1 MEKQEWYRR
10 IPKVDM
16 LLETDGIRQY
26 IPVYG
31 YERVREAVRAELSE
45 LRARIAQL
53 PEGEAEGTA
62 EDDVLLNVICAQ
74 DTAEPGQSAE
84 CENVLTDR
92 IGARLLRMQSPGL
105 KKVLN
110 GTGTILHTNL
120 GRAPLGKEAASRVLE
135 TVSGYCNLEYDL
147 EDGCRG
153 ERCGQ
158 IENILCEITG
168 AEAAV
173 AVNNNAAALLLILCT
188 LAQGGEVIVSRGE
201 LVEIGGQFRIP
212 DVMKQSGAG
221 LVEVGTTNRTRLSD
235 YETAVTETTKA
246 ILKVHTSNY
255 RIIGFTEETSIEQL
269 TPLREKYGIPLVEDL
284 GSGALL
290 DLTKYG
296 LPGEPNVQDALRRG
310 ADIVCFS
317 GDKLLGGPQAGI
329 IAGKKEYIEK
339 MRSNPLFRALR
350 IDKITAAFLETI
362 LLEYRSM
369 ERALVRIP
377 TLRMLM
383 QNEKEIAEDAAE
395 LKILLEQAAFDAE
408 IALYPCRSKVG
419 GGALPVTELPSM
431 AVGIRPSKIS
441 AETLSR
447 RLRRLPIPVVTR
459 IEDEN
464 VLVDARTFEME
475 YASEFVRMLKEAEIF
490 SGKMC
495 AEEER

>member
-31 YERVREAVRAELSE
+31 YECVREAVRAELSE

-92 IGARLLRMQSPGL
+92 IGARLLQMQSPGL

-173 AVNNNAAALLLILCT
+173 AVNNNAAALLLIFCT

-221 LVEVGTTNRTRLSD
+221 LVEVGTTNRTRFSD

-269 TPLREKYGIPLVEDL
+269 TPLREKYGILLIEDL

-362 LLEYRSM
+362 LSEYRSI
-369 ERALVRIP
+369 ERALARIP
-377 TLRMLM
+377 TLRMLTRD
-383 QNEKEIAEDAAE
+383 EKEIAEDAAE
-395 LKILLEQAAFDAE
+395 LKALLEQAAFDAE

>member
-26 IPVYG
+26 ILVYG
-31 YERVREAVRAELSE
+31 YECVREAVRAELSE

-53 PEGEAEGTA
+53 PEGETEGTA
-62 EDDVLLNVICAQ
+62 EADVLLNVICAQ
-74 DTAEPGQSAE
+74 DAAEPGQSAE
-84 CENVLTDR
+84 CENVLTVR
-92 IGARLLRMQSPGL
+92 IGARLLKMQSPGL

-377 TLRMLM
+377 TLRMLT

-464 VLVDARTFEME
+464 VLVDACTFEME

>member
-16 LLETDGIRQY
+16 LLETNGIRQY

-74 DTAEPGQSAE
+74 DAAEPGQSAE

-92 IGARLLRMQSPGL
+92 IGARLLKMQSPGL

-377 TLRMLM
+377 TLRMLT

>member
-74 DTAEPGQSAE
+74 DAAEPGQSAE

-377 TLRMLM
+377 TLRMLT

-419 GGALPVTELPSM
+419 GGALPVTELSSM

>member
-74 DTAEPGQSAE
+74 DAAEPGQSAE

-377 TLRMLM
+377 TLRMLT

-475 YASEFVRMLKEAEIF
+475 YALEFVRMLKEAEIF

>member
-74 DTAEPGQSAE
+74 DAAEPGQSAE

-269 TPLREKYGIPLVEDL
+269 APLREKYGIPLVEDL

-377 TLRMLM
+377 TLRMLT

-419 GGALPVTELPSM
+419 GGALPVTELSSM

>member
-26 IPVYG
+26 ILVYG
-31 YERVREAVRAELSE
+31 YECVREAVRAELSE

-53 PEGEAEGTA
+53 PEGETEGTEEA
-62 EDDVLLNVICAQ
+62 DVLLNVICAQ
-74 DTAEPGQSAE
+74 DAAEPGQSAE
-84 CENVLTDR
+84 CENVLTVR
-92 IGARLLRMQSPGL
+92 IGARLLKMQSPGL

-377 TLRMLM
+377 TLRMLT

>member
-62 EDDVLLNVICAQ
+62 EDDVLLNVICVQ
-74 DTAEPGQSAE
+74 DAAEPGQSAE

-377 TLRMLM
+377 TLRMLT

>member
-74 DTAEPGQSAE
+74 DAAEPGQSAE

-350 IDKITAAFLETI
+350 IDKITAAFLEAI

-377 TLRMLM
+377 TLRMLT

>member
-62 EDDVLLNVICAQ
+62 EADVLLNVICAQ
-74 DTAEPGQSAE
+74 DAAEPGQSAE
-84 CENVLTDR
+84 CENVLTVR
-92 IGARLLRMQSPGL
+92 IGARLLKMQSPGL

-269 TPLREKYGIPLVEDL
+269 TPLREKYRIPLIEDL
-284 GSGALL
+284 GSGALF

-296 LPGEPNVQDALRRG
+296 LPDEPNVQDALRRG

-369 ERALVRIP
+369 ERALVWIP
-377 TLRMLM
+377 TLRMLT
-383 QNEKEIAEDAAE
+383 QNEKEIAKDAAV
-395 LKILLEQAAFDAE
+395 LKQLLEREAFDAE

-495 AEEER
+495 AEGER

>member
-31 YERVREAVRAELSE
+31 YECVREAVRAELSD
-45 LRARIAQL
+45 LRAQIAQF
-53 PEGEAEGTA
+53 AEGA
-62 EDDVLLNVICAQ
+62 ADEDVLLNEICVQ
-74 DTAEPGQSAE
+74 DAAESGQSADFWIL
-84 CENVLTDR
+84 LTDR
-92 IGARLLRMQSPGL
+92 IGARLRRMQSPGL

-255 RIIGFTEETSIEQL
+255 RIIGFTEEASIEQL
-269 TPLREKYGIPLVEDL
+269 APLREKYGIPLVEDL

-377 TLRMLM
+377 TLRMLT

-419 GGALPVTELPSM
+419 GGALPVTELSSM

>member
-147 EDGCRG
+147 EDGCRV

-269 TPLREKYGIPLVEDL
+269 APLREKYGIPLVEDL

-377 TLRMLM
+377 TLRMLT

-419 GGALPVTELPSM
+419 GGALPVTELSSM

>member
-74 DTAEPGQSAE
+74 DAAEPGQSAE

-377 TLRMLM
+377 TLRMLT

-395 LKILLEQAAFDAE
+395 LKILLEQTAFDAE

>member
-53 PEGEAEGTA
+53 PEGEAEGMA

-74 DTAEPGQSAE
+74 DAAEPGQSAE

-377 TLRMLM
+377 TLRMLT

>member
-74 DTAEPGQSAE
+74 DAAEPGQSAE

-350 IDKITAAFLETI
+350 IDKIMAAFLETI

-377 TLRMLM
+377 TLRMLT

>member
-92 IGARLLRMQSPGL
+92 IGARLLKMQSPGL

-255 RIIGFTEETSIEQL
+255 RIVGFTEETSIEQL
-269 TPLREKYGIPLVEDL
+269 APLREKYGIPLVEDL

-377 TLRMLM
+377 TLRMLT

-395 LKILLEQAAFDAE
+395 LKSLLDREAFDAE

-431 AVGIRPSKIS
+431 AVGICPSKIS

>member
-1 MEKQEWYRR
+1 M
-10 IPKVDM
+10 
-16 LLETDGIRQY
+16 
-26 IPVYG
+26 
-31 YERVREAVRAELSE
+31 
-45 LRARIAQL
+45 
-53 PEGEAEGTA
+53 
-62 EDDVLLNVICAQ
+62 
-74 DTAEPGQSAE
+74 
-84 CENVLTDR
+84 LTDR
-92 IGARLLRMQSPGL
+92 IGARLLKMQSPGL

-120 GRAPLGKEAASRVLE
+120 GRAPIGKEAASRVLE

-255 RIIGFTEETSIEQL
+255 RIIGFTEEASIEQL
-269 TPLREKYGIPLVEDL
+269 APLREKYGIPLVEDL

-377 TLRMLM
+377 TLRMLT

-419 GGALPVTELPSM
+419 GGALPVTELSSM

>member
-74 DTAEPGQSAE
+74 DAAEPGQSAE

-110 GTGTILHTNL
+110 GTGAILHTNL

-377 TLRMLM
+377 TLRMLT

>member
-45 LRARIAQL
+45 LRARIAQP

-269 TPLREKYGIPLVEDL
+269 APLREKYGIPLVEDL

-377 TLRMLM
+377 TLRMLT

>member
-10 IPKVDM
+10 IPKVDV

-31 YERVREAVRAELSE
+31 YECVREAVRAELSD
-45 LRARIAQL
+45 LRAQIAQF
-53 PEGEAEGTA
+53 AEGA
-62 EDDVLLNVICAQ
+62 ADEDVLLNEICVQ
-74 DTAEPGQSAE
+74 DDAESGQSADFRIL
-84 CENVLTDR
+84 LTDW
-92 IGARLLRMQSPGL
+92 IGVRLRRMQSPGL

-120 GRAPLGKEAASRVLE
+120 GRAPIGKEAASRVLE

-147 EDGCRG
+147 EKGRRG

-221 LVEVGTTNRTRLSD
+221 LVEVGTTNRTRFSD
-235 YETAVTETTKA
+235 YENAVTETTKA

-255 RIIGFTEETSIEQL
+255 RIVGFTEETGIEQL
-269 TPLREKYGIPLVEDL
+269 TPLREKYGIPLIEDL

-350 IDKITAAFLETI
+350 IDKITAAFLEAI

-369 ERALVRIP
+369 ERVLARIP
-377 TLRMLM
+377 TLRMLTRD
-383 QNEKEIAEDAAE
+383 EKEIAEDAAE
-395 LKILLEQAAFDAE
+395 LKSLLDREAFDAE
-408 IALYPCRSKVG
+408 ITLYPCSSKVG

-431 AVGIRPSKIS
+431 AVGIRPLKIS
-441 AETLSR
+441 TETLSR
-447 RLRRLPIPVVTR
+447 RLRRLPIPVVAR

-475 YASEFVRMLKEAEIF
+475 YASEFVRMLKAAEVF

-495 AEEER
+495 AEDER

>member
-31 YERVREAVRAELSE
+31 YECVRGAVRAELSE

-74 DTAEPGQSAE
+74 DATEPGQPAE

-92 IGARLLRMQSPGL
+92 IGARLLKMQSPGL

-269 TPLREKYGIPLVEDL
+269 ALLREKYGIPLIEDL

-377 TLRMLM
+377 TLRMLT

-395 LKILLEQAAFDAE
+395 LKRLLDREAFDAE

-475 YASEFVRMLKEAEIF
+475 YASEFVRMLKDAEVF

-495 AEEER
+495 VEEER

>member
-16 LLETDGIRQY
+16 LLETNGIRQY

-74 DTAEPGQSAE
+74 DAAEPGQSAE

-369 ERALVRIP
+369 ERALVLIP
-377 TLRMLM
+377 TLRMLT

>member
-74 DTAEPGQSAE
+74 DAAEPGQSAE

-201 LVEIGGQFRIP
+201 LVEVGGSFRIP

-377 TLRMLM
+377 TLRMLT

>member
-26 IPVYG
+26 ILVYG
-31 YERVREAVRAELSE
+31 YECVREAVRAELSE

-53 PEGEAEGTA
+53 PEGETEGTA
-62 EDDVLLNVICAQ
+62 EADVLLNVICAQ
-74 DTAEPGQSAE
+74 DAAEPGQSAE
-84 CENVLTDR
+84 CENVLTVR
-92 IGARLLRMQSPGL
+92 IGARLLKMQSPGL

-377 TLRMLM
+377 TLRMLT

>member
-120 GRAPLGKEAASRVLE
+120 GRAPLGKEAASSVLE

-255 RIIGFTEETSIEQL
+255 LIIGFTEETSIEQL
-269 TPLREKYGIPLVEDL
+269 APLREKYGIPLVEDL

-377 TLRMLM
+377 TLRMLT

-495 AEEER
+495 AEEEQ

>member
-1 MEKQEWYRR
+1 
-10 IPKVDM
+10 
-16 LLETDGIRQY
+16 
-26 IPVYG
+26 
-31 YERVREAVRAELSE
+31 
-45 LRARIAQL
+45 
-53 PEGEAEGTA
+53 
-62 EDDVLLNVICAQ
+62 
-74 DTAEPGQSAE
+74 
-84 CENVLTDR
+84 
-92 IGARLLRMQSPGL
+92 MQSPGL

-377 TLRMLM
+377 TLRMLT

>member
-62 EDDVLLNVICAQ
+62 EDDVLLNVICEQ

-92 IGARLLRMQSPGL
+92 IGARLLKMQSPGL

-120 GRAPLGKEAASRVLE
+120 GRAPIGKEAASRVLE

-255 RIIGFTEETSIEQL
+255 RIIGFTEEASIEQL
-269 TPLREKYGIPLVEDL
+269 APLREKYGIPLVEDL

-377 TLRMLM
+377 TLRMLT

-395 LKILLEQAAFDAE
+395 LKALLEQAAFDAE

>member
-74 DTAEPGQSAE
+74 DTAEPGQSVE

-92 IGARLLRMQSPGL
+92 IGARLLKMQSPGL

-120 GRAPLGKEAASRVLE
+120 GRAPIGKEAASRVLE

-255 RIIGFTEETSIEQL
+255 RIIGFTEEASIEQL
-269 TPLREKYGIPLVEDL
+269 APLREKYGIPLVEDL

-377 TLRMLM
+377 TLRMLT

-395 LKILLEQAAFDAE
+395 LKALLEQAAFDAE

>member
-1 MEKQEWYRR
+1 M
-10 IPKVDM
+10 
-16 LLETDGIRQY
+16 
-26 IPVYG
+26 
-31 YERVREAVRAELSE
+31 REAVRAELSE

-255 RIIGFTEETSIEQL
+255 RIVGFTEETGIEQL
-269 TPLREKYGIPLVEDL
+269 TPLREKYGIPLIEDL

-377 TLRMLM
+377 TLRMLT

>member
-62 EDDVLLNVICAQ
+62 EDDVLLNVICEQ

-92 IGARLLRMQSPGL
+92 IGARLLKMQSPGL

-135 TVSGYCNLEYDL
+135 AVSGYCNLEYDL

-377 TLRMLM
+377 TLRMLT

-395 LKILLEQAAFDAE
+395 LKSLLDREAFDAK

-431 AVGIRPSKIS
+431 AVGIHPSKIS

-495 AEEER
+495 VEEER

>member
-74 DTAEPGQSAE
+74 DAEEPGQSAE

-92 IGARLLRMQSPGL
+92 IGARLLKMQSPGL

-255 RIIGFTEETSIEQL
+255 RIIGFTEEASIEQL
-269 TPLREKYGIPLVEDL
+269 APLREKYGIPLVEDL

-377 TLRMLM
+377 TLRMLT

-395 LKILLEQAAFDAE
+395 LKSLLDREAFDAE

>member
-1 MEKQEWYRR
+1 M
-10 IPKVDM
+10 
-16 LLETDGIRQY
+16 
-26 IPVYG
+26 
-31 YERVREAVRAELSE
+31 RAELSE

-74 DTAEPGQSAE
+74 DAAEPGQSAE

-377 TLRMLM
+377 TLRMLT

>member
-74 DTAEPGQSAE
+74 DAAEPGQSAE

-221 LVEVGTTNRTRLSD
+221 RVEVGTTNRTRLSD

-377 TLRMLM
+377 TLRMLT

>member
-1 MEKQEWYRR
+1 
-10 IPKVDM
+10 
-16 LLETDGIRQY
+16 
-26 IPVYG
+26 
-31 YERVREAVRAELSE
+31 
-45 LRARIAQL
+45 
-53 PEGEAEGTA
+53 
-62 EDDVLLNVICAQ
+62 
-74 DTAEPGQSAE
+74 
-84 CENVLTDR
+84 
-92 IGARLLRMQSPGL
+92 MQSPGL

-269 TPLREKYGIPLVEDL
+269 APLREKYGIPLVEDL

-377 TLRMLM
+377 TLRMLT